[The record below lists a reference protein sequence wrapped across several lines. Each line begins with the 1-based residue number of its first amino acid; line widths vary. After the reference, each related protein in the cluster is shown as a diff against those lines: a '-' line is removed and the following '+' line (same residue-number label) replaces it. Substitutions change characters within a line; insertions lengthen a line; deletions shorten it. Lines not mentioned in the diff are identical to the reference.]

1 MSTLDR
7 DELQRIAQLV
17 EVNRERLQALEQQLR
32 SLEGIKTEQDHAID
46 ALSSIPEKGAEG
58 VMLPLGAGVQLIAD
72 IPPKAGAVVDVGSRI
87 QAERTREEA
96 KDILA
101 KRNEELRSIME
112 TIRKEYNELEAQ
124 VVALAN
130 RFNEAVDDLQPGAQ
144 DTEPNKDPQQTPRPK
159 KKRRKMVPT
168 IYTRMIRNYL
178 NRIIIYTIIRPFF
191 FLLYKHIR
199 TFYNRH

>member
-7 DELQRIAQLV
+7 AELQRIAQLV

-144 DTEPNKDPQQTPRPK
+144 DTEPNKDPQQTPAPK
-159 KKRRKMVPT
+159 KKRRKRGT
-168 IYTRMIRNYL
+168 ELTL
-178 NRIIIYTIIRPFF
+178 DD
-191 FLLYKHIR
+191 
-199 TFYNRH
+199 